1 MRERT
6 IAAIALLAAVA
17 VLAGCTGTSEVN
29 TQDLSTASESS
40 ANSELISS
48 TAGPTSSAQAL
59 SATST
64 PPPVDTAAS
73 VSAGAEGLSA
83 QETADRAAIE
93 AQWDKLWRI
102 YAALPHTAE
111 GDRQALAAEVAVDPA
126 LANLLTDAN
135 TLNSKGWDT
144 YGQFTSRITWPH
156 PVDGKAT
163 AVIADCQDASQAG
176 SLETSTGN
184 KTTVGVARNP
194 LQGTF
199 VRGQD
204 GVWRVDRVFYLKDE
218 PC

>member
-6 IAAIALLAAVA
+6 IEAIALLAAGA
-17 VLAGCTGTSEVN
+17 ILAGCTATSGVN
-29 TQDLSTASESS
+29 TQDLTNSTATSS
-40 ANSELISS
+40 ISS
-48 TAGPTSSAQAL
+48 STGSIASSSQPATQPTT
-59 SATST
+59 TS
-64 PPPVDTAAS
+64 AAS
-73 VSAGAEGLSA
+73 LPPSSGAAATDGLSA
-83 QETADRAAIE
+83 QESADRAAIE
-93 AQWDKLWRI
+93 AQWNRLWQI

-111 GDRQALAAEVAVDPA
+111 GDRHAMAAEVAVDPA
-126 LANLLTDAN
+126 LSNLLTDAN

-144 YGQFTSRITWPH
+144 YGQFISRISWPQ

-176 SLETSTGN
+176 SLETSTGD
-184 KTTVGVARNP
+184 KKTVGIDRNH

-204 GVWRVDRVFYLKDE
+204 GVWRVDQVFYLKDE

>member
-1 MRERT
+1 MRKRAT
-6 IAAIALLAAVA
+6 AAIGLLVVGAVMG
-17 VLAGCTGTSEVN
+17 GCTGTSGVN
-29 TQDLSTASESS
+29 TQDLTTPTGSTTVSV
-40 ANSELISS
+40 
-48 TAGPTSSAQAL
+48 PTSSSTTAQ
-59 SATST
+59 SPATAPST
-64 PPPVDTAAS
+64 TAAPTS
-73 VSAGAEGLSA
+73 DASSSETPGTEDLSA
-83 QETADRAAIE
+83 QEATDRAAIE
-93 AQWDKLWRI
+93 AQWNKLWQI
-102 YAALPHTAE
+102 YAALPHTPE
-111 GDRQALAAEVAVDPA
+111 GERQALAAQVAVDPA
-126 LANLLTDAN
+126 LTNLLTDAN

-144 YGQFTSRITWPH
+144 YGQFTSRISWPQ

-204 GVWRVDRVFYLKDE
+204 GVWRVDQVYYLKDE

>member
-1 MRERT
+1 MRVRT
-6 IAAIALLAAVA
+6 IAAITLLAAGA
-17 VLAGCTGTSEVN
+17 ILAGCTGTSGVD
-29 TQDLSTASESS
+29 TQDLTTPTGSSTISESS
-40 ANSELISS
+40 SS
-48 TAGPTSSAQAL
+48 TVDPSSSAQIL
-59 SATST
+59 TSTST
-64 PPPVDTAAS
+64 PPTEAETS
-73 VSAGAEGLSA
+73 VSAGTEGLSA
-83 QETADRAAIE
+83 QEAADRAAIE
-93 AQWDKLWRI
+93 AQWNKLWQI

-111 GDRQALAAEVAVDPA
+111 SDRPALAAEVAVDPA
-126 LANLLTDAN
+126 LSNLLTDAN

-144 YGQFTSRITWPH
+144 YGQFTSRITWPQ

>member
-1 MRERT
+1 M
-6 IAAIALLAAVA
+6 
-17 VLAGCTGTSEVN
+17 
-29 TQDLSTASESS
+29 
-40 ANSELISS
+40 
-48 TAGPTSSAQAL
+48 
-59 SATST
+59 
-64 PPPVDTAAS
+64 
-73 VSAGAEGLSA
+73 
-83 QETADRAAIE
+83 
-93 AQWDKLWRI
+93 
-102 YAALPHTAE
+102 
-111 GDRQALAAEVAVDPA
+111 AAEVAVDPA
-126 LANLLTDAN
+126 LSNLLTDAN

-144 YGQFTSRITWPH
+144 YGQFTSRITWPQ

>member
-1 MRERT
+1 MRVRT
-6 IAAIALLAAVA
+6 MAAITLLAAGA
-17 VLAGCTGTSEVN
+17 LLAGCTGTSGVN
-29 TQDLSTASESS
+29 TQDLTTATG
-40 ANSELISS
+40 SS
-48 TAGPTSSAQAL
+48 TGAESTSSTVGASSSAQ
-59 SATST
+59 TST
-64 PPPVDTAAS
+64 AAITLPTNDAAAS
-73 VSAGAEGLSA
+73 ASAGTEGLSA

-93 AQWDKLWRI
+93 SQWNKLWQI

-111 GDRQALAAEVAVDPA
+111 SDRPALAAEIAVDPA
-126 LANLLTDAN
+126 LSNLLTDAN

-144 YGQFTSRITWPH
+144 YGQFTSRISWPQ